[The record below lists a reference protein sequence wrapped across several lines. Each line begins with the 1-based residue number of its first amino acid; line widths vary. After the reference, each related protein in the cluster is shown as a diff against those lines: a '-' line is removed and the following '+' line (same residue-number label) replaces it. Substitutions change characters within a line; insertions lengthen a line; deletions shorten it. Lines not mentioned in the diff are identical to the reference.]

1 MALETWLIYFLATL
15 GLSLTPGP
23 NSLLALTHGAIHGPV
38 STLRTIAGG
47 AAGFACVIALSMF
60 GIASVLTLAENLLLA
75 MKILG
80 GLYLVWLGIQVWRS
94 PAPGQPGVTV
104 DQVSGWNMARQGFLA
119 ALSNPKVILFFAAF
133 LPQFIDPGRDLW
145 LQFLVMM
152 LTFVLVEC
160 LAELLIAGFANS
172 VSSWLG
178 RCGKGFNRVCGGL
191 FVAIGAGLPLSS

>member
-60 GIASVLTLAENLLLA
+60 GIASVLTLAENLLLV

-104 DQVSGWNMARQGFLA
+104 DQVCGWNMARQGFLA

-172 VSSWLG
+172 VSNWLG